1 MRSFGTEEGMK
12 HLRLLPITALLAA
25 LATLA
30 CATITNLGRPTATPI
45 PVATRASSEQ
55 PAPAAEPFVVEGGPT
70 IGTPREARI
79 AIADGAPVL
88 AALAPE
94 EYTSEELNAVGD
106 TLDYTIELTETQP
119 VLWLYGWCATSR
131 DILLDNLQRM
141 AIEFSVDGTPVPVEQ
156 FNVADYQ
163 NGDWQCRDF
172 VAVIDD
178 WPSGAT
184 VEIETRI
191 TYTEA
196 INDGQFDFPAGEK
209 RLVYRVTT
217 P

>member
-1 MRSFGTEEGMK
+1 MK
-12 HLRLLPITALLAA
+12 SAHWLPLCVLMTAS
-25 LATLA
+25 LA
-30 CATITNLGRPTATPI
+30 CATVTSFGRPTATP
-45 PVATRASSEQ
+45 PPAPTRASSQ
-55 PAPAAEPFVVEGGPT
+55 PPDSAAEAFAIEGGPT

-79 AIADGAPVL
+79 AIAEGALVL

-119 VLWLYGWCATSR
+119 LLWLYGWCATSR
-131 DILLDNLQRM
+131 DILLDNLERM
-141 AIEFSVDGTPVPVEQ
+141 VIEFSVDGTPVPVEQ

-209 RLVYRVTT
+209 RLVYRVTV